1 MREGINP
8 RKEKKNDK
16 LRPSF
21 PPISS
26 NDDDDHL

>member
-8 RKEKKNDK
+8 RKEKNDK